1 MAPIG
6 TMAAPTTIITNST
19 MIAGFD
25 AFSAIAM

>member
-6 TMAAPTTIITNST
+6 TMAAPTSRIPYAA

-25 AFSAIAM
+25 AFSSIAV